1 MEQHERLFQ
10 VEEANKRLKKEA
22 KQGGQTLSADNLVVR
37 TLSPSSFF
45 RGALGVRCSSLRN
58 WMCL

>member
-22 KQGGQTLSADNLVVR
+22 RQGGQTLSADNLVVR
-37 TLSPSSFF
+37 TLSPPLHSF
-45 RGALGVRCSSLRN
+45 VVH
-58 WMCL
+58 WE